1 MITVDDI
8 RRIREFTPAKGLVTS
23 FYLNVDPKRF
33 SKHQFLTVARN
44 LFQEKIDSCR
54 GKITEESRQEMEKDF
69 ARIDY
74 FLRNELVIRGRT
86 RGLAV
91 VASGM
96 NNFFQVYHLAQPV
109 YSQIIVGPRSF
120 IRPLLSVF
128 DEHRRLMLVVL
139 DHREA
144 RFFEIYMGEILEHER
159 YHSETQGKVKEGGW
173 YGLEER
179 RIARHIENQVFR
191 HYRDVTD
198 ILLEHFRLRHFEYLF
213 VGMKEEEYPL
223 LVNFLHTYL
232 KEVVRGRLN
241 LNPKD
246 HISTV
251 LAEALQVERVIE
263 EKEDQTILAHLQ
275 EVIGNK
281 GLAVAGLAD
290 VIQAVN
296 QGACRTLLVD
306 NTYHQKGFVCPTCGF
321 LSLESRDCALC
332 GKNVVLVENLIER
345 VIAEVLW
352 QNGEV
357 KYIMDTNP
365 SLKEIEHIG
374 AFLRFKI

>member
-1 MITVDDI
+1 MIIVDDI
-8 RRIREFTPAKGLVTS
+8 RKIREFNPAKGLVTS

-33 SKHQFLTVARN
+33 SSQQFLAVARA
-44 LFQEKIDSCR
+44 LLKEKLDSSR
-54 GKITEESRQEMEKDF
+54 GKITEESWHEMEKDF
-69 ARIDY
+69 ARIEY

-86 RGLAV
+86 RGLAI
-91 VASGM
+91 VASGK
-96 NNFFQVYHLAQPV
+96 NDFFQVYRLTQPV
-109 YSQIIVGPRSF
+109 YSQIIVGPSPF

-144 RFFEIYMGEILEHER
+144 RFFEVYMGEILEHEG
-159 YHSETQGKVKEGGW
+159 YHSETRGKVKEGGW

-179 RIARHIENQVFR
+179 KIARRIENQVFR
-191 HYRDVTD
+191 HYKDVAD

-213 VGMKEEEYPL
+213 VGVKEEEYPL

-232 KEVVRGRLN
+232 RKVVRGRLH

-246 HISTV
+246 PINTII
-251 LAEALQVERVIE
+251 AEALRVERVVE
-263 EKEDQTILAHLQ
+263 EEEDQAILASLQ
-275 EVIGNK
+275 EIMANK
-281 GLAVAGLAD
+281 GLAAVGLAN
-290 VIQAVN
+290 VLEVVN
-296 QGACRTLLVD
+296 RGACQTLLVD
-306 NTYHQKGFVCPTCGF
+306 NTYCQKGFVCPSCGF
-321 LSLESRDCALC
+321 LSLESRSCAIC
-332 GKNVVLVENLIER
+332 GENVIPVDNLIER

-357 KYIMDTNP
+357 KYIMNTSP
-365 SLKEIEHIG
+365 GLKEIEHIG